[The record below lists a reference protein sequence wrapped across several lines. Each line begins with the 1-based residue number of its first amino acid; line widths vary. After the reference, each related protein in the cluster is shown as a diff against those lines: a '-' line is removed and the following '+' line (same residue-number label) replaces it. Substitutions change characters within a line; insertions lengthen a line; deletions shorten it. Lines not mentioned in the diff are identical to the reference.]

1 MPYRTEEILGADD
14 LAMGDESMGAYEIQG
29 DELSG
34 ASLPHPRLKA
44 TRPMSG
50 RRLPLGVRSNGPVG
64 AFPAQATIKNQPQ
77 VLFRLE
83 RFVVPSDIAGFF
95 DIEDIIVGTA
105 SVFAAQGAVPARA
118 FDEQATSVLLGTDTN
133 QPATDLTTKVTNLD
147 VVPHLFRACYIGVA
161 VI

>member
-50 RRLPLGVRSNGPVG
+50 RRLPLGVRSNGNIPG
-64 AFPAQATIKNQPQ
+64 GTNATIKNQPQ

-95 DIEDIIVGTA
+95 DIDDIIVGTA

-133 QPATDLTTKVTNLD
+133 QPATDLTTKVTNID
-147 VVPHLFRACYIGVA
+147 AAPHLFRACYIGVA